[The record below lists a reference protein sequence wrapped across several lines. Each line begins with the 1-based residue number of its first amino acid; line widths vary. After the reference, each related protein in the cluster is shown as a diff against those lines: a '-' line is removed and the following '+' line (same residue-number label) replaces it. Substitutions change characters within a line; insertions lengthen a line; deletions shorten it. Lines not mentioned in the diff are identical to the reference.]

1 MNKEEKIKIVGD
13 LTNSLTDNKNI
24 YLTDISGLDAGQTS
38 SLRRMCFDKGVV
50 LSVVKNTLLKKAM
63 DACDKDFSSFE
74 DLLKG
79 NTALMISNAS
89 SAPAKVIKSFLEKTK
104 LEKPTLKGGYI
115 EESIYLG
122 HNQLDILAALKSKEE
137 LLADLIALLKS
148 PMANLMSSLSS
159 ASQNMSGILK
169 SLETSPVSK
178 KDSSSQKELASDEP
192 VSEASS
198 SDEPVSEASSSDEPV
213 SEASSSDESAR
224 RGSRFK

>member
-63 DACDKDFSSFE
+63 DACDKDFSIFE

-104 LEKPTLKGGYI
+104 LEKPTLKGGYV

-159 ASQNMSGILK
+159 ANQNISGILK
-169 SLETSPVSK
+169 SLETNPVLK
-178 KDSSSQKELASDEP
+178 KDSSSQKEPA
-192 VSEASS
+192 SEASPA
-198 SDEPVSEASSSDEPV
+198 DEPASEASDLNEKNV
-213 SEASSSDESAR
+213 E
-224 RGSRFK
+224 